1 MREEKALSNNYC
13 LLRTWHLWYSWTKF
27 SSTCLGA
34 KLWTLLSIFPVVYCL
49 IEMGSPKYIWTFPKS
64 SFKIF
69 LAFNKACKKP
79 KRNEISTCLY
89 LFKYIPMYNMK
100 ELHPTHIPKVFQYWC
115 SLNVEKKRSFNIYT
129 LWNHLNSIWPNL
141 FVCQCLVKVF
151 RGHNIV
157 IMFVKWIKN
166 VFCNLLEMLFYG
178 WGVPTKSK
186 TKLSHHISW
195 QFYSIQQTST
205 DPCWFFG
212 FRNSK

>member
-1 MREEKALSNNYC
+1 MNLCFIWIPQVAKYWTLKTVVNIGQINLERGKSLNLSNNYC

-115 SLNVEKKRSFNIYT
+115 SLNAEKNMKF
-129 LWNHLNSIWPNL
+129 
-141 FVCQCLVKVF
+141 
-151 RGHNIV
+151 
-157 IMFVKWIKN
+157 
-166 VFCNLLEMLFYG
+166 
-178 WGVPTKSK
+178 
-186 TKLSHHISW
+186 
-195 QFYSIQQTST
+195 
-205 DPCWFFG
+205 
-212 FRNSK
+212 